1 MHLTQKSL
9 EKGLGKT
16 FLQKGFPRRPK
27 LIISIPLIAVLFLI
41 AGCAA
46 SRIAGNLYL
55 SPAGGYQFRLPG
67 EGWVMVRDGWKYQ
80 WELGYQTIFVEETYK
95 YITRNREEVIQ
106 GNKVLV
112 PETTRE
118 TDRPAHTERSDVFK
132 VDTAFAYKNQDI
144 KIIVAAARPG
154 DLFRYLKE
162 YGVNIDPQDA
172 AGAARAYFQLY
183 PSAMSWREEHHFV
196 PDMKLD
202 GASADYLELTSGG
215 EIRRVLAGR
224 LVGDRLVVA
233 YYRAGKN
240 VSSSLIE
247 ASRGA
252 FMDLASSIAY
262 LERKPI
268 R

>member
-1 MHLTQKSL
+1 MALL
-9 EKGLGKT
+9 
-16 FLQKGFPRRPK
+16 
-27 LIISIPLIAVLFLI
+27 LI

-55 SPAGGYQFRLPG
+55 SPAGGYQFQLPG

-80 WELGYQTIFVEETYK
+80 WELGYRTIFVEETYK

-118 TDRPAHTERSDVFK
+118 IDRPAHTERIDVFQ
-132 VDTAFAYKNQDI
+132 VDTAFGYKNQDI
-144 KIIVAAARPG
+144 KIIVATARSG

-162 YGVNIDPQDA
+162 HGVNIDPRDA
-172 AGAARAYFQLY
+172 AGMAKAYFKLY
-183 PSAMSWREEHHFV
+183 PSAMSWREEHHLV

-215 EIRRVLAGR
+215 EIRRILTGR
-224 LVGDRLVVA
+224 LVGDRLVLT

-240 VSSSLIE
+240 VPSSLIE
-247 ASRGA
+247 PSRRT
-252 FMDLASSIAY
+252 FTDLASSITY